1 MSIFERLLAPDSTE
15 GPECRC
21 GEEMKIVGVDALLNS
36 IDAQI
41 RIYKCPSCQH
51 EMRLTVWMDD
61 YRLDWPQPFPQR
73 LSLA

>member
-1 MSIFERLLAPDSTE
+1 VSIAMSSFECLLAPGCTE

-21 GEEMKIVGVDALLNS
+21 GEEMKIAGVDELVNH

-51 EMRLTVWMDD
+51 EMRFTVWMDD
-61 YRLDWPQPFPQR
+61 I
-73 LSLA
+73 SA